1 VNRDFRGLLETLR
14 RVTEVSGA
22 FIRMGYITSMSYP
35 LSFAAD
41 QLATLGPI
49 VTYYFVAQLVSI
61 PGGNVGGDYYTFV
74 IIGLLTARLLAG
86 SLRGV
91 GDELEDAVKEGR
103 FEALLVQPVPWRAL
117 PFGLVQWPIIW
128 RLINVLLAAFVAL
141 ALGAHFRLESLP
153 VVLLVLALG
162 LTATMAIGN
171 IAAGVKL
178 LAKRT
183 DPILTFYGIAVV
195 IFSGVAYPITVL
207 PSYVRVFSY
216 LIPETYVIG
225 ALRQSLMP
233 QGAALPGP
241 SPTAVVVGLVV
252 FNLILFPFSLW
263 MFGRTLEWGRKTG
276 LLGGY

>member
-1 VNRDFRGLLETLR
+1 VIRKLAGLREGAR
-14 RVTEVSGA
+14 RTIEVSRA
-22 FIRMGYITSMSYP
+22 FIRMGFITSMAYP
-35 LSFAAD
+35 LSFASD
-41 QLATLGPI
+41 QLATLAPI
-49 VTYYFVAQLVSI
+49 VTYHFIANLVSV
-61 PGGNVGGDYYTFV
+61 PRSTVAGDYYTFV
-74 IIGLLTARLLAG
+74 IIGILASRLLAG

-128 RLINVLLAAFVAL
+128 RLTNVLLAAVVAL
-141 ALGAHFRLESLP
+141 ALGANFRATTLP
-153 VVLLVLALG
+153 VALLVMALG
-162 LTATMAIGN
+162 ATATMAIGN

-183 DPILTFYGIAVV
+183 DPILTFYSIAVV
-195 IFSGVAYPITVL
+195 IFAGVAYPIQVL

-225 ALRQSLMP
+225 ALRKLLMP
-233 QGAALPGP
+233 GGESLPGP
-241 SPTAVVVGLVV
+241 SPTAVILGLVV
-252 FNLILFPFSLW
+252 FNLIMFPLSLW